1 MLSVPREVGHGDHV
15 LACGDHVL
23 ACGDHVLACGDHV
36 LACGDHVLACGDH
49 VLAFPVLPHDVFRCV
64 CSQFLSSAG

>member
-1 MLSVPREVGHGDHV
+1 MLSVPREVGH
-15 LACGDHVL
+15 
-23 ACGDHVLACGDHV
+23 GDHV